1 LAYGFNKIGYKTPRR
16 KKVGITNK
24 RERVL
29 KMSLRE
35 LAAKSKRKGKG
46 RRGRILTVKEIRRI
60 KKRGYQAERDLVK
73 RLREMGFKSVR
84 VPVSA
89 PSNEPLPDVFAT
101 KGDCVL
107 AFEVKAPN
115 AERAYF
121 SKDQVK
127 KLFDFLNM
135 FEIYLVKLA
144 ILAAKF
150 PYKWVFKRIES
161 IDDYSIH
168 KDEESNIRLEVIKC

>member
-1 LAYGFNKIGYKTPRR
+1 
-16 KKVGITNK
+16 
-24 RERVL
+24 
-29 KMSLRE
+29 MSLRD

-46 RRGRILTVKEIRRI
+46 RRGRILTIKEIKRI
-60 KKRGYQAERDLVK
+60 RKRGYQAERDLVK
-73 RLREMGFKSVR
+73 RLRDMGFKSVR

-101 KGDCVL
+101 RGNCVL

-121 SKDQVK
+121 PKDQVK
-127 KLFDFLNM
+127 KLFDFLDM
-135 FEIYLVKLA
+135 FEAYPTRLA

-150 PYKWVFKRIES
+150 PYKWVFKRIENV
-161 IDDYSIH
+161 DDYSIH
-168 KDEESNIRLEVIKC
+168 KDEESNIRFEVIEC